1 MNNKKEMQIEFAPG
15 AFDNFEGTQQELDE
29 FITELKEMIQSGEF
43 FDFGEEVDID
53 ELLNSDDPEDQAMAE
68 KLIQF
73 LEDDH
78 PDRNLQ

>member
-1 MNNKKEMQIEFAPG
+1 MSKKKDLKIEFAPG

-43 FDFGEEVDID
+43 FEFGEEVDID
-53 ELLNSDDPEDQAMAE
+53 ELLNSDDPEDRALAT
-68 KLIQF
+68 KLSQF
-73 LEDDH
+73 LDDDH